1 MKKHFKNTKT
11 SLKTVRKINLSTVR
25 KENLHNRIERSRNRM
40 AYRRATNH
48 SPKATIRDFMY
59 KEYLDLMFFGTGAC
73 RSIEKECS
81 SGIFNV
87 LKRDGKI

>member
-1 MKKHFKNTKT
+1 
-11 SLKTVRKINLSTVR
+11 
-25 KENLHNRIERSRNRM
+25 M